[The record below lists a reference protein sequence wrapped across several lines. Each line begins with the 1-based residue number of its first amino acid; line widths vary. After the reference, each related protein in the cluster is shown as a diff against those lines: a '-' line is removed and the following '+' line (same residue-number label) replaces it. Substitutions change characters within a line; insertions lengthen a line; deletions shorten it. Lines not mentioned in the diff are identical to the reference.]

1 MKFGLLFQLQ
11 TPRPADVDT
20 WHQDDE
26 RTIIHQALEQI
37 ELADQLGYVWRQRP
51 CTEQAAK
58 PRLNVTPEPWR
69 DFAHRSAELAARL
82 TN

>member
-11 TPRPADVDT
+11 TPRPAGADT

-37 ELADQLGYVWRQRP
+37 E
-51 CTEQAAK
+51 
-58 PRLNVTPEPWR
+58 PRLNATPEPWR
-69 DFAHRSAELAARL
+69 DFAHRSAELAVRL